1 MPRFA
6 SSRPSSRLRP
16 RLKLRPASRTASRAL
31 GIAVLLAGA
40 SLAAAPGV
48 RNASARQAPP
58 QAPAAAPSGA
68 VSFEVL
74 VTRNG
79 VPVDALTAGDVVLR
93 DAGVVQTAQ
102 VEPASARPL
111 SVQLAFDASASVR
124 GPALDHLKAAAQST
138 LAALSPADDAGLITF
153 SHVVTRRIAFT
164 SSKTD
169 FGGALASIVAQG
181 STALTDA
188 VVASLAA
195 GAAPGRRWLVVVFSD
210 GDDTASWLSPAD
222 AVEDARR
229 SSAVISSVLFEGAG
243 NLGASIAKSA
253 RQAAPI
259 DQWLIVEPGLYRSAL
274 LPRLAV
280 ETGGDLVTIAD
291 TTKLAATVG
300 EIIARV
306 NRRYIITYTPTGVPA
321 RGWHPIQLDVKGA
334 DVVSRLGFLR

>member
-6 SSRPSSRLRP
+6 SSRPSP
-16 RLKLRPASRTASRAL
+16 RLRTASRGL

-40 SLAAAPGV
+40 SLAASPGLHD
-48 RNASARQAPP
+48 ASARQAIP
-58 QAPAAAPSGA
+58 QAPAATSSA

-79 VPVDALTAGDVVLR
+79 VPVDALTAADVVLR
-93 DAGVVQTAQ
+93 DAGVVQTPQ
-102 VEPASARPL
+102 VEPASSRPL

-124 GPALDHLKAAAQST
+124 GPALDHLKAAARST

-169 FGGALASIVAQG
+169 FDSALASIVAQG

-188 VVASLAA
+188 VAASLMAS
-195 GAAPGRRWLVVVFSD
+195 AAPGRRWLIVVFSD

-222 AVEDARR
+222 ALEDARR
-229 SSAVISSVLFEGAG
+229 SSAVMSSVLLEGTG

-253 RQAAPI
+253 GDRTARQAAPL

-274 LPRLAV
+274 LPRLAA

-291 TTKLAATVG
+291 TAKLAATVG
-300 EIIARV
+300 DIVARV
-306 NRRYIITYTPTGVPA
+306 NRRYVITYTPTGVPA
-321 RGWHPIQLDVKGA
+321 RGWHPIQLEVKGA